1 MTGNE
6 SIKDD
11 EKLLYQSA
19 IINNQESVTCMEI
32 TWYE

>member
-6 SIKDD
+6 SIRDD

-19 IINNQESVTCMEI
+19 MINNQEFESFMEI